1 MNRNRALLYLVLTS
15 ILWSMGGLF
24 IKLIDCN
31 SFTIAGARSGIA
43 FLVISLYTRKKSFK
57 PSKPSKMLVIGVISY
72 ALLVILFVTSTKLT
86 TSANAIMLQ
95 FTAPIWVA
103 LLSHFILN
111 VKTSLNDWIIIII
124 VFLGILLFFMGQLNS
139 GNLLGNLLAVLSGI
153 CMAMMIIS
161 MKYIKV
167 EPIQITLFGNLLIF
181 ILSIPFLFQTH
192 FSLRDLLYLII
203 LGVFQLG
210 ISYILYTSA
219 IKHVS
224 ALEGILI
231 PILEPILN
239 PIWVLIFAGERPGVY
254 SLLGGIIVLTAIT
267 FRTIHLSRVSISES
281 M

>member
-1 MNRNRALLYLVLTS
+1 MSRNKALFYLVLTS

-43 FLVISLYTRKKSFK
+43 FLVISLVSGKKSFK
-57 PSKPSKMLVIGVISY
+57 PSKPSKMFVIGVLSY

-103 LLSHFILN
+103 LLSSFILK
-111 VKTSLNDWIIIII
+111 VKTSMNDWIIIII
-124 VFLGILLFFMGQLNS
+124 VFSGILLFFTEQLDS

-153 CMAMMIIS
+153 SMAMMIIS

-167 EPIQITLFGNLLIF
+167 EPIKITIYGNLLIF
-181 ILSIPFLFQTH
+181 ILSLPFLFEAH
-192 FSLRDLLYLII
+192 ISLRDLLYLII

-239 PIWVLIFAGERPGVY
+239 PIWVLIFAGEKPGIY
-254 SLLGGIIVLTAIT
+254 SILGSIIILTTIT
-267 FRTIHLSRVSISES
+267 FRTIHLSKVSVSES
-281 M
+281 I